1 MKHPA
6 VSCFVKLPVNLSG
19 ICALCQKYRIPPLFW
34 KFFQKR
40 ACNFS
45 VIVLLLYPT
54 KAGCWIH
61 SVPPP
66 LFFFLFLPSYYC
78 YFLHLPSYHLPCLP
92 ERAKKRWPIC
102 TGPSLFFL
110 SFILRSAGRTPA
122 GHRRR
127 SRGLPERCCC
137 QADGDCPLCSTPKRR
152 PGTFSRFGSANPA
165 TAFSLRCRRWQ
176 GHQRIILHSFGVRT
190 QKWRF
195 TKIVL
200 NRLIVL

>member
-1 MKHPA
+1 MEHPA

-92 ERAKKRWPIC
+92 ERAKKRWPTC

-110 SFILRSAGRTPA
+110 SFILRSAEQMPA
-122 GHRRR
+122 GRRRR
-127 SRGLPERCCC
+127 SRESPAHTPGRHRPAPPRGRLLP
-137 QADGDCPLCSTPKRR
+137 GCPPLPQPFR
-152 PGTFSRFGSANPA
+152 PGRGCALPA
-165 TAFSLRCRRWQ
+165 S
-176 GHQRIILHSFGVRT
+176 QRA
-190 QKWRF
+190 
-195 TKIVL
+195 
-200 NRLIVL
+200 